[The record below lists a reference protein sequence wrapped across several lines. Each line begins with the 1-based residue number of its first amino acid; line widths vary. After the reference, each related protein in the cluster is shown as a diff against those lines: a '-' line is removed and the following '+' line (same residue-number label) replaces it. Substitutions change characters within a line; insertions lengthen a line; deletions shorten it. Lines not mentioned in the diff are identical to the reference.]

1 MNKLHVAIIM
11 DGNRRYAKRKH
22 LPQGEG
28 HKKGAET
35 VKRIIQ
41 WAQELSIGQLTLYS
55 FSLDNFKRTRK
66 EVMLLMELF
75 RKKMEELKNAKNVE
89 EKKIRVR
96 FIGRTERFPKDI
108 REAMKKLVE
117 KTKRNKELTINFAMG
132 YSGRTEIV
140 DAVNELLQRKPRKIT
155 EKDISKHLY
164 MSEEPDL
171 IIRTGGEQRIS
182 DFLIWQ
188 GTYSEFVFTKK
199 LWPEFTKKDLMRCLA
214 EFKERERRF
223 GV

>member
-1 MNKLHVAIIM
+1 MMAPT
-11 DGNRRYAKRKH
+11 KRLLRKNY
-22 LPQGEG
+22 L
-28 HKKGAET
+28 T
-35 VKRIIQ
+35 R
-41 WAQELSIGQLTLYS
+41 SIH
-55 FSLDNFKRTRK
+55 
-66 EVMLLMELF
+66 
-75 RKKMEELKNAKNVE
+75 
-89 EKKIRVR
+89 KIRFKYCIKLFFQSRNEVKKSLPNTASSHSR
-96 FIGRTERFPKDI
+96 LLYL
-108 REAMKKLVE
+108 KKLVE

>member
-11 DGNRRYAKRKH
+11 DGNRRYAKRKQ
-22 LPQGEG
+22 LPPGEG